1 MSLYIVRHADAGDR
15 AAWTGDDRRRPLSAA
30 GRSQAEA
37 IALAFTDH
45 DIDRIVSSPA
55 RRCLDTVEP
64 LAEMRGLVV
73 EDEDALAEGAPF
85 DRIDA
90 LLTRLSGTGV
100 VLCSHGDVIGA
111 IVTTV
116 RRRGVPLG
124 ASMRWPKGSTWVLD
138 GWPDTEHAGFLP
150 TPVEG

>member
-1 MSLYIVRHADAGDR
+1 MTLHVVRHADAGDR
-15 AAWTGDDRRRPLSAA
+15 AAWTGDDRLRPLSAA

-37 IALAFTDH
+37 IALAFGDDTLE
-45 DIDRIVSSPA
+45 RIVSSPA

-64 LAEMRGLVV
+64 LAALRGLDV
-73 EDEDALAEGAPF
+73 EEDDALAEGAPF

-90 LLTRLSGTGV
+90 LLTRLSGSSV
-100 VLCSHGDVIGA
+100 MLCSHGDVIGS

-124 ASMRWPKGSTWVLD
+124 TAMRWPKGSTWVLD
-138 GWPDTEHAGFLP
+138 GWPDTEHALFVP
-150 TPVEG
+150 TPAEA

>member
-1 MSLYIVRHADAGDR
+1 MTLYIVRHADAGDR

-30 GRSQAEA
+30 GRGQAEA
-37 IALAFTDH
+37 IALAFADEPL
-45 DIDRIVSSPA
+45 DRIVSSPA

-64 LAEMRGLVV
+64 LAELRGVLVE
-73 EDEDALAEGAPF
+73 EDDALAEGAPF

-90 LLTRLSGTGV
+90 LLTRLSDTPV
-100 VLCSHGDVIGA
+100 LLCSHGDVIGA

-124 ASMRWPKGSTWVLD
+124 SSARWPKGSTWILD
-138 GWPDTEHAGFLP
+138 GWPNTEHATFVP